1 MLPSGS
7 EYLIIFGAALLLFGP
22 SKLPALGKA
31 LGEGINN
38 FRKGIGGKEEEKNKE
53 GDRPA
58 ASPAAKESQ
67 PTASESTPQDKN

>member
-38 FRKGIGGKEEEKNKE
+38 FRKGIGGKEDEK
-53 GDRPA
+53 PQTA
-58 ASPAAKESQ
+58 AEVK
-67 PTASESTPQDKN
+67 TATHSATNTTEQENTKTS